1 MRNTITLNGISSD
14 TITGLLIQELPAI
27 SKPLMRT
34 TIEEIDGRDGDIV
47 TELGYSAY
55 DKEITIGL
63 YGSFD
68 INAVIAYFATEGT
81 VVFSN
86 EPDKF
91 YRYKII
97 DQIDYERLVRYRT
110 ATVKLHCQPFKYPTS
125 ETPVQLGSGQTVTA
139 EGTDT
144 TMQGT
149 ALAPFAS
156 VIPKGDTSQQ
166 TYTGKNLAKATNV
179 NLTDSSY
186 TLTISNSHIYIN
198 SKSADNSFDLC
209 GGLRNGKWLPTYEN
223 ANDYHLTSADGGTYT
238 LSAPNFQQSG
248 ISANWTIS
256 VFTNQRAINN
266 TFKTGTDFSSA
277 TTTLRTDEYIKSVYV
292 WTGGGAENGTVQF
305 DLQLEA
311 GSTATSF
318 EPYVGGTA
326 SPNPDYPQDVKV
338 VTGEQTV
345 TVSGKNMLNEAT
357 MEQGG
362 FNFRTGENYSHNN
375 QIRSK
380 TIKCLPSTTYVISD
394 KESLGE
400 FAVVY
405 GSQTGAVIEGSNK
418 STTAKFW
425 SFTTPANAY
434 SMRIRI
440 GSNDYPKNTSGSYD
454 IQLELGSTAT
464 AYEPY
469 QGQEYQI
476 GLHGK
481 NLINLAEFTIGGMYN
496 GNPEPATKYR
506 INNAQYPIRVKPNTT
521 YTLSAQLVSP
531 VQGYRVGVHF
541 CGKNGEFLRDSGW
554 KQLGGVPNT
563 FTTQSNEY
571 YVKMVG
577 SLSTT
582 STTVTT
588 GSTENTTACTTVAE
602 FQRGCTLQF
611 EEGSTATAYE
621 AYTPLELCKIGDYQD
636 YIYKSGGNWYKHEV
650 IKKTTLPTSGYSL
663 WSTQPTARMYYKN
676 GALSDA
682 LFQKGIVT
690 AVIENLPVKP
700 QVGNMTEYY
709 NTYAQENKYGFVL
722 KVDTPGFMVQNKDYG
737 STTTF
742 QYWLEHNPVT
752 VRYVLATPVNTKIT
766 NEALIEQLNALGN
779 ANSYRDTTHITTA
792 SNGTDLPVILAV
804 TATGKADGTVTNAGN
819 TYAKP
824 KLTIYGTGTI
834 GIYLN
839 GNQMFQ
845 IELGSEGHI
854 TIDTEK
860 MEAYKD
866 SESNLK
872 NRLVTGDYSKFRLEA
887 GANQINFSGNIN
899 KCVVENYTRWL

>member
-1 MRNTITLNGISSD
+1 MRNTITLNGIAST
-14 TITGLLIQELPAI
+14 TIAGLLIQELPAI

-97 DQIDYERLVRYRT
+97 DKIDYERLVRYRT

-139 EGTDT
+139 EGTDI

-149 ALAPFAS
+149 ALAPFVDARL
-156 VIPKGDTSQQ
+156 KGDTDQ
-166 TYTGKNLAKATNV
+166 TTYSGKNLFDINGAQQANARCTATIDGNAITITSTVGSTGFYSIVLPNSDALLGKTVTISFGSVDSNHKGKVNMYEALQSQPNSVGGWVTAISATNV
-179 NLTDSSY
+179 VSGGHQTFTFPDSHTGSY
-186 TLTISNSHIYIN
+186 
-198 SKSADNSFDLC
+198 DSFAVVLYV
-209 GGLRNGKWLPTYEN
+209 G
-223 ANDYHLTSADGGTYT
+223 
-238 LSAPNFQQSG
+238 
-248 ISANWTIS
+248 
-256 VFTNQRAINN
+256 NQ
-266 TFKTGTDFSSA
+266 
-277 TTTLRTDEYIKSVYV
+277 
-292 WTGGGAENGTVQF
+292 
-305 DLQLEA
+305 A
-311 GSTATSF
+311 GSTAVGDYTTYS
-318 EPYVGGTA
+318 EIQLELGETATDYEQYVGGTA
-326 SPNPDYPQDVKV
+326 APNPEYPQEIKM

-345 TVSGKNMLNEAT
+345 TITGRNKANVPQEYSFTRNTHAFHLKAGKYYVSCGEIIKGGQNPPAIGITGNNFYLYENTLNHVFVLQEDKDITVYSNGWNWNNSSVTSTVKNLIFSET
-357 MEQGG
+357 P
-362 FNFRTGENYSHNN
+362 
-375 QIRSK
+375 
-380 TIKCLPSTTYVISD
+380 L
-394 KESLGE
+394 ESL
-400 FAVVY
+400 
-405 GSQTGAVIEGSNK
+405 
-418 STTAKFW
+418 
-425 SFTTPANAY
+425 
-434 SMRIRI
+434 
-440 GSNDYPKNTSGSYD
+440 NDY
-454 IQLELGSTAT
+454 Q
-464 AYEPY
+464 PY
-469 QGQEYQI
+469 GKQEYK
-476 GLHGK
+476 LNLGK
-481 NLINLAEFTIGGMYN
+481 NLFNKNDLHIYKGYISGAGVLSQVDPDLTS
-496 GNPEPATKYR
+496 GNDRFIYMECE
-506 INNAQYPIRVKPNTT
+506 PNTT
-521 YTLSAQLVSP
+521 YTITKPLQHTTGNNRFA
-531 VQGYRVGVHF
+531 
-541 CGKNGEFLRDSGW
+541 
-554 KQLGGVPNT
+554 LG
-563 FTTQSNEY
+563 TQSVLNI
-571 YVKMVG
+571 
-577 SLSTT
+577 SSNQRLSDSWSGGDGTT
-582 STTVTT
+582 TTTHTVTT
-588 GSTENTTACTTVAE
+588 SDDAHYLIIFIGKATDRTNPGGEI
-602 FQRGCTLQF
+602 QDILDGLQV
-611 EEGSTATAYE
+611 EKGSTATEYAPYFE
-621 AYTPLELCKIGDYQD
+621 PIELCKIGDYQD
-636 YIYKSGGNWYKHEV
+636 YIFKNNGNWYKHEV

-663 WSTQPTARMYYKN
+663 WSTQPTACMYYKN

-709 NTYAQENKYGFVL
+709 NTYAQTNQYGFVL
-722 KVDTPGFMVQNKDYG
+722 KVDTPGIMIQNTDQ
-737 STTTF
+737 TAVADFHT
-742 QYWLEHNPVT
+742 WIAANPIE
-752 VRYVLATPVNTKIT
+752 VRYVLATPVDTKIT

-779 ANSYRDTTHITTA
+779 TNSYRDTTYIKTA

-824 KLTIYGTGTI
+824 KLTIYGTGNI

-839 GNQMFQ
+839 GSQMFQ

-872 NRLVTGDYSKFRLEA
+872 NRLVTGDYSKFRLKA